1 LTGTGG
7 GFSLTRKMI
16 TAQNIRE
23 LLNEKPFHP
32 FRLHLSDGT
41 AHEVPHPEWAW
52 LVGNRVFVA
61 ERRGKKADDWSV
73 QQLSIL
79 HITQLQELN
88 GKAKV

>member
-1 LTGTGG
+1 
-7 GFSLTRKMI
+7 MI

-32 FRLHLSDGT
+32 FRLRLSDGT

-61 ERRGKKADDWSV
+61 RRVKSADDWAV
-73 QQLSIL
+73 RQLSIL
-79 HITQLQELN
+79 HVTQIEQLN
-88 GKAKV
+88 GKKADGVNRRAGS